1 MSYFI
6 LQGIAGEPGRIGE
19 PGDTVGILNCFISFC
34 INKSCKRQV
43 LA

>member
-19 PGDTVGILNCFISFC
+19 PGDTVSSLNRFFNFC

-43 LA
+43 HA

>member
-19 PGDTVGILNCFISFC
+19 PGDTVSFLNRF
-34 INKSCKRQV
+34 
-43 LA
+43 LASA